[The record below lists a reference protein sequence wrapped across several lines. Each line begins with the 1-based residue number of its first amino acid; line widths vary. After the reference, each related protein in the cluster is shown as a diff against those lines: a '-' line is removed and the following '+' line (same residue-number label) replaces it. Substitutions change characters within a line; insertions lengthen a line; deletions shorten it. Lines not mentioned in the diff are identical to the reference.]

1 MHYKDGT
8 EAHIGDV
15 VRGKTYN
22 LPDEVIGVLV
32 DITPG
37 TETCNCKVSTGGVAT
52 QLGYIA
58 SGPLGGGYTLIF
70 SKFDYSQCDFLEK
83 VK

>member
-8 EAHIGDV
+8 EAHVGDV

-22 LPDEVIGVLV
+22 RIEEVVGVLL

-37 TETCNCKVSTGGVAT
+37 SETCNCRVSTGAAKFI
-52 QLGYIA
+52 GYLNAELPGI
-58 SGPLGGGYTLIF
+58 LL
-70 SKFDYSQCDFLEK
+70 KFPQYDYSQCDFLEK

>member
-1 MHYKDGT
+1 MHYKDGS
-8 EAHIGDV
+8 EAHVGDV

-22 LPDEVIGVLV
+22 QPDEVIGVLV

-37 TETCNCKVSTGGVAT
+37 STTCNCKVSTGSANK
-52 QLGYIA
+52 LGYV
-58 SGPLGGGYTLIF
+58 SDGPLQGGYALIF